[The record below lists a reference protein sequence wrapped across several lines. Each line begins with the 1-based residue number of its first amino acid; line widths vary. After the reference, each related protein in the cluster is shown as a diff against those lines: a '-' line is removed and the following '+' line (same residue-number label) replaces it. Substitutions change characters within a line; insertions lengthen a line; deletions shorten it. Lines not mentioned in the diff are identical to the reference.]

1 MKSTALPSMRA
12 ALSRRRVEAQSASER
27 GFTLV
32 ELLITMVILPFVV
45 GALALAIVAV
55 FQLNGSTLNRIN
67 DAADAQILSTSYEND
82 IHSANQVTLEPT
94 VQCGTAS
101 VSGTQLVGLEWD
113 ATPAGGY
120 ATVVS
125 YVLQTTAS
133 ATSDQLVREYCTNGN
148 TATPTSST
156 VVAADITPWT
166 PAMALPPTN
175 PIVPDPATASLTNTS
190 GTNAACSGD
199 TGSSFA
205 TKWIDAT
212 CVGGVN
218 FSASEPASAF
228 TYSLVAVP
236 FASASSGKS
245 VTPTSSSDC
254 GFATP
259 GSGTYASSLCF
270 VDFSAL
276 IPSEADSTNG
286 AATYNPVGSNCTRGG
301 QYLTA
306 AIDYTPFAMSF
317 CLLISPGSYSSGTYD
332 GLANQGLS
340 QVCPYPDPPYGS
352 VCPAWLPTYYSPPAS
367 EAYLGNNGF
376 YTGVPGRPGLYTTQ
390 SPSTVN
396 LNFYNINVKD
406 ANGQTATGWELA
418 TGDAESTDSSEDI
431 IWSTC
436 STLPAVSTTN
446 SYAFQSCTGT
456 PFTLLPDKPGGTQ
469 AADIGNACP
478 YSSGTV
484 TGTLFTSTWL
494 TGLGTFSGTGNG
506 AGTISGGGNTV
517 ECAANNSSDK
527 TGTVMLEASEPST
540 LSVQMTGTGLQAIF
554 VGLVLQ

>member
-1 MKSTALPSMRA
+1 MKTTVRPSMFG
-12 ALSRRRVEAQSASER
+12 ALSRRRADAKGAPES

-32 ELLITMVILPFVV
+32 ELLITMVILPFIV

-55 FQLNGSTLNRIN
+55 FQLNGSTVSRIN

-82 IHSANQVTLEPT
+82 IHSANEITLQTT
-94 VQCGTAS
+94 VQCGTANP
-101 VSGTQLVGLEWD
+101 SGTQLIGLEWD
-113 ATPAGGY
+113 PTPTGGY
-120 ATVVS
+120 DTVVS
-125 YVLQTTAS
+125 YVLQPTAS
-133 ATSDQLVREYCTNGN
+133 ATSDQLVREYCTGGN

-156 VVAADITPWT
+156 IVAADMAPWT

-175 PIVPDPATASLTNTS
+175 PIVPDPASATLSS
-190 GTNAACSGD
+190 TNAACSAA
-199 TGSSFA
+199 TSSSF
-205 TKWIDAT
+205 TTGWVDAT
-212 CVGGVN
+212 SVGSVC
-218 FSASEPASAF
+218 FSANEPASTF

-236 FASASSGKS
+236 FASASSGKA
-245 VTPTSSSDC
+245 VTPTSSSNC

-276 IPSEADSTNG
+276 VPSQADSTT
-286 AATYNPVGSNCTRGG
+286 ATSNCSRGG
-301 QYLTA
+301 QFLTA
-306 AIDYTPFAMSF
+306 AIDYTPFVMSF
-317 CLLISPGSYSSGTYD
+317 CLLISPGSYSGGTYN
-332 GLANQGLS
+332 GLANLGLS
-340 QVCPYPDPPYGS
+340 QVCAYPDPPYGS
-352 VCPAWLPTYYSPPAS
+352 VCPAWLPTYYSPPSS

-376 YTGVPGRPGLYTTQ
+376 YTGVPGRPALYTTQ

-406 ANGQTATGWELA
+406 ANGHTATGWELA

-456 PFTLLPDKPGGTQ
+456 SFSLLPDKPGGTQ

-478 YSSGTV
+478 YASPTV
-484 TGTLFTSTWL
+484 TGTLFTGTWL

-517 ECAANNSSDK
+517 ECAANVSSDK
-527 TGTVMLEASEPST
+527 TGTVMLEATAPST
-540 LSVQMTGTGLQAIF
+540 LSIQMTGTGLQAIF